1 MKTAFIVFVA
11 VHGLLHLIGAAK
23 GSGLVDVQQLSMPI
37 SRTMSIVWLAACVLF
52 SAYCV
57 ALIVNFEYAWMVG
70 LSAVV
75 VSQVLIVMYWGD
87 ARFGTIPNVL
97 VVLVCAVAMGSMWFQ
112 RSIADDTERLVSL
125 RRNDADGRLRL
136 EDVTALPEPVRR
148 WLGRSGA
155 LDQPRVRL
163 GRVTQTAKL
172 RMRPSQK
179 DWLTAT
185 ALQYTV
191 TDPPGF
197 IWSVDVAL
205 NDIVRFHGRDLF
217 VNGTG
222 KMLIKLNS
230 LFNVVNER
238 GGNLNEATMQRFL
251 GEMVWFPSLAA
262 SPLIRWEQKDDTTVT
277 AHMSYGG
284 TSCSGTFV
292 IDEHGDVREFSAMR
306 FFGGDPSG
314 LRKLWR
320 MQISRYGVFAGIRV
334 PVEMSSTWQLD
345 EGNWTWLELTV
356 TDVSYNNMA
365 LP

>member
-1 MKTAFIVFVA
+1 M
-11 VHGLLHLIGAAK
+11 
-23 GSGLVDVQQLSMPI
+23 
-37 SRTMSIVWLAACVLF
+37 
-52 SAYCV
+52 
-57 ALIVNFEYAWMVG
+57 
-70 LSAVV
+70 
-75 VSQVLIVMYWGD
+75 
-87 ARFGTIPNVL
+87 
-97 VVLVCAVAMGSMWFQ
+97 
-112 RSIADDTERLVSL
+112 SL
-125 RRNDADGRLRL
+125 RRNVADGRLRL

-205 NDIVRFHGRDLF
+205 NDIVRF
-217 VNGTG
+217 
-222 KMLIKLNS
+222 KLNS

-262 SPLIRWEQKDDTTVT
+262 SPLIRWEQKDDITVT

-320 MQISRYGVFAGIRV
+320 MQIGRYGVFSGIRV

-345 EGNWTWLELTV
+345 EGDWTWLELTV
-356 TDVSYNNMA
+356 TGISYNNMA

>member
-1 MKTAFIVFVA
+1 MKAAFIVVILA
-11 VHGLLHLIGAAK
+11 HGLLHLIGAVK
-23 GSGLVDVQQLSMPI
+23 GLGLGDFQQLSLPI
-37 SRTMSIVWLAACVLF
+37 SRTMGMVWLAACVLF

-57 ALIVNFEYAWMVG
+57 ALVVNFEYAWMVG
-70 LSAVV
+70 LSAAV
-75 VSQVLIVMYWGD
+75 VSQVLIVMFWGD

-97 VVLVCAVAMGSMWFQ
+97 VVLVCAVSMGSMWFQ
-112 RSIADDTERLVSL
+112 RSIADDTERVMSL
-125 RRNDADGRLRL
+125 RRNDADRLLRI
-136 EDVTALPEPVRR
+136 EDVSALPEPVRR
-148 WLGRSGA
+148 WLERSGA
-155 LDQPRVRL
+155 FNQPRVQL
-163 GRVTQTAKL
+163 GRVKQTARL

-179 DWLTAT
+179 DWLMAT

-197 IWSVDVAL
+197 IWSVDVAF

-222 KMLIKLNS
+222 EMLIKLNS

-238 GGNLNEATMQRFL
+238 GGDLNEATMQRFL

-262 SPLIRWEQKDDTTVT
+262 SPFIRWEQKDDTTVI

-314 LRKLWR
+314 SRKLWR
-320 MQISRYGVFAGIRV
+320 MNISRYGMFQGIRL
-334 PVEMSSTWQLD
+334 PVEMTSTWRLD
-345 EGNWTWLELTV
+345 EGDWTWLELTV
-356 TDVSYNNMA
+356 ADVSYNDLA